1 MAINYVSLAAKTK
14 KLIEDNGANATIS
27 KRTRGTPL
35 DSNKPWRGN
44 DATGDISL
52 TVKGIEYPYKAE
64 DVDGTKIRL
73 GDMRI
78 YLAHDSLVAAAA
90 AATPAPVTDLDFT
103 TYDRIVFAGKTFQ
116 IVKASPL
123 QPGGV
128 TLLWDVQAR
137 E

>member
-27 KRTRGTPL
+27 KRTRGAPIDT
-35 DSNKPWRGN
+35 NMPWRGN
-44 DATGDISL
+44 DATGNIAL
-52 TVKGIEYPYKAE
+52 TIKGIEFPYKAE
-64 DVDGTKIRL
+64 DVDGTKVRL

-90 AATPAPVTDLDFT
+90 AVTPTPVTDLDFT

-128 TLLWDVQAR
+128 ALLWDIQGR